1 MLDKPSNLLANFDPI
16 VEGFQ
21 DGIDVLIDI
30 ILALLPYI
38 FILGIFG
45 FLLYIFKFRNGGS

>member
-1 MLDKPSNLLANFDPI
+1 MLEKASNIKVSFDPI

-21 DGIDVLIDI
+21 DGVDVLIDI
-30 ILALLPYI
+30 VLSLLPYI

-45 FLLYIFKFRNGGS
+45 LLLVLFKFRGGRD